1 MAEKTTGTTKE
12 KSYTKRQLAEAKRY
26 AQYRDVVTALLDEEK
41 MYTFAEVDKEIET
54 YRKGRVKA

>member
-1 MAEKTTGTTKE
+1 MAEKAAAPKVQ
-12 KSYTKRQLAEAKRY
+12 YTKVQLAKSKRY
-26 AQYRDVVTALLDEEK
+26 APHKDLVTALLDEEK